1 MNIPINRTQP
11 HNPHTII
18 QHLARSLIKR
28 HSRLLHILLTT
39 HNLEHIVARAEHVR
53 HLEQVGED
61 GGGFEGAGGLQE
73 DVGPLGEVAD
83 EVDGVRLGEE
93 VDVGVAEL
101 RGVEVGFAG
110 DGAEAGVGVLQV
122 RACVAFE
129 GGHGVEVEVVAVD
142 TVRY

>member
-1 MNIPINRTQP
+1 MG
-11 HNPHTII
+11 
-18 QHLARSLIKR
+18 
-28 HSRLLHILLTT
+28 
-39 HNLEHIVARAEHVR
+39 
-53 HLEQVGED
+53 HLEQVGEN
-61 GGGFEGAGGLQE
+61 GGGFEGAGGLEE

-83 EVDGVRLGEE
+83 KVDGVGLGEE

-101 RGVEVGFAG
+101 RRVEVGFAG

-122 RACVAFE
+122 GTCIAFE